1 VVVTLRGVA
10 IEGNLGCFV
19 KRKSSPALRSPNRRL
34 GCQGNLKERVFL
46 IENLVFGCST
56 YSQSAARDERVV

>member
-1 VVVTLRGVA
+1 VVMTLRGVI

-34 GCQGNLKERVFL
+34 GCQGNLKEGVL
-46 IENLVFGCST
+46 LSKNLVFGCST
-56 YSQSAARDERVV
+56 CGQSATRDERVV